1 MALKPKIIFFI
12 TEDWYFWSHRLPIAR
27 AARDAGFEVLVIT
40 RMDQHKELIENE
52 GFKLVPIGLKRSS
65 RNVIREA
72 LSVLE
77 IIRIYR
83 REMPDIVHQV
93 AVKPVLYGSWAARV
107 TGVSGV
113 VNALAGLGYVF
124 VADGWK
130 ASAFKRL
137 VVFAYGSAFLAK
149 NAIGIFQNPEDL
161 KLFAGAGIVKS
172 EQAVLIR
179 GSGVDTS
186 RFLHLPEPAG
196 IPTIV
201 LASRML
207 WDKGVGEFVDATK
220 LLRKDGVNCRAVLV
234 GIPDPQNPAS
244 IPEDTLHRWHSEGM
258 VEWWRYRDDMPE
270 VLSNAHIVALPTT
283 YGEGVPKI
291 LIEAAS
297 CGRPIVAT
305 DVPGCREVVRHN
317 ENGLLVPPHDS
328 KALADALK
336 VLIKDPEL
344 RAKMGARGREIV
356 ETEFS
361 EEIVVKQTMEL
372 YKKMLLAKNK
382 SSEIKR

>member
-27 AARDAGFEVLVIT
+27 IAGDAGFEVLVIT
-40 RMDQHKELIENE
+40 RVDQHKELIENE
-52 GFKLVPIGLKRSS
+52 GFRLVPIGLKRSS

-72 LSVLE
+72 LSVVE

-83 REMPDIVHQV
+83 REKPDIVHQV

-107 TGVSGV
+107 AGVPCV

-124 VADGWK
+124 VTDGWK

-137 VVFAYGSAFLAK
+137 VVFAYRSAFLAK

-161 KLFAGAGIVKS
+161 KLFTDAGIVRS
-172 EQAVLIR
+172 EKAVLIR

-186 RFLHLPEPAG
+186 RFLHLPEPPG

-207 WDKGVGEFVDATK
+207 WSKGIGEFVDATK

-234 GIPDPQNPAS
+234 GIPDLENPAS
-244 IPEDTLHRWHSEGM
+244 IPEETLCMWHSEGI
-258 VEWWRYRDDMPE
+258 VEWREHIEDMPE
-270 VLSNAHIVALPTT
+270 VFAKSNIVVLPS
-283 YGEGVPKI
+283 YREGLPKV
-291 LIEAAS
+291 LLEAAS

-361 EEIVVKQTMEL
+361 EEIVVRQTMEL
-372 YKKMLLAKNK
+372 YKKMLLTKNK
-382 SSEIKR
+382 IILLK